1 MVERGGRGERD
12 GVEEEE
18 ERWTGSEEAVCKR
31 EGGGER
37 ARLPGREKRG
47 RALSQGFQTSRVPSV
62 VLVGLVGV

>member
-1 MVERGGRGERD
+1 M
-12 GVEEEE
+12 EEE

-37 ARLPGREKRG
+37 ARLAGREKRG
-47 RALSQGFQTSRVPSV
+47 RALSQGVQTSRVPSV